1 MWWFRPV
8 GEEEI
13 SSEIGRRPADEISVS
28 EMRVKPNQPGRCHMI
43 GLEAG
48 EIEWVRLLVDLLR
61 RGDPLTPELARQ
73 ALEYVESIASTHAAR
88 TPLAMER

>member
-61 RGDPLTPELARQ
+61 RGDPLTRAPGPSIPEMDRGCMCRMKQ
-73 ALEYVESIASTHAAR
+73 VGRWSS
-88 TPLAMER
+88 